1 MLFKFVAFGLL
12 IFGFSFND
20 AEGYDLARFFAA
32 SSRTSSVEMSLF
44 WGKGALLVLIVGL
57 PFLMACGRTRNK
69 EGAEKHGQTELK
81 QVAAKEAE
89 TKLQPSDYFVVPNQK
104 PTSNT
109 RPRVPLNRYRTNR
122 RTRTPVQR
130 SLRTGK
136 DWLLPMLSLECRI
149 NSPPILLSI

>member
-1 MLFKFVAFGLL
+1 MLFKFVAFGFL

-20 AEGYDLARFFAA
+20 ADQLLFGGYDLAGFFAA

-44 WGKGALLVLIVGL
+44 WCLMTEMGKGALLVSIVGL

-109 RPRVPLNRYRTNR
+109 RPQGSVEQKSNKPQDKN
-122 RTRTPVQR
+122 P
-130 SLRTGK
+130 SAAK
-136 DWLLPMLSLECRI
+136 SPDWKGLATSNALA
-149 NSPPILLSI
+149 